1 MPSGILG
8 AASLAASTHTTLSTV
23 PAGRTATLVINAC
36 NRNATAVKLRL
47 ALAAGATPSA
57 SEWIEYD
64 TELAPYGVLERS
76 AIVLEAGKR
85 VVAYASTANVTVMA
99 YGLEE

>member
-8 AASLAASTHTTLSTV
+8 AASLAASTHTTLYTV

-47 ALAAGATPSA
+47 ALAAGDTPSA
-57 SEWIEYD
+57 NEWIEYD

-76 AIVLEAGKR
+76 AIVLDAGKR

-99 YGLEE
+99 YGLED